1 MEKEPCSYYE
11 IEGLGVDSEANP
23 CPALMKIN
31 VVFNEGTP
39 EDTIRSIISKLI
51 HIEPERIHIISEEQY
66 LENIDEDDE

>member
-1 MEKEPCSYYE
+1 
-11 IEGLGVDSEANP
+11 
-23 CPALMKIN
+23 MKIN
-31 VVFNEGTP
+31 MVFNEGTP